1 MPICSRSRE
10 SQPLLDVQPYSLGAP
25 DACDVGHRLEKNL
38 GIPGSCTTVLPR
50 LITEVA
56 NNDSPSILL
65 DGKSGPDWLPI
76 LTSCRSTA
84 HYCAI
89 DAGLIDAESTGGAQ
103 IRGAKLA
110 CS

>member
-50 LITEVA
+50 LLTEVA
-56 NNDSPSILL
+56 CPGPTILWQL
-65 DGKSGPDWLPI
+65 VTEWSTIEPE
-76 LTSCRSTA
+76 RSELA
-84 HYCAI
+84 
-89 DAGLIDAESTGGAQ
+89 SK
-103 IRGAKLA
+103 RGH
-110 CS
+110 